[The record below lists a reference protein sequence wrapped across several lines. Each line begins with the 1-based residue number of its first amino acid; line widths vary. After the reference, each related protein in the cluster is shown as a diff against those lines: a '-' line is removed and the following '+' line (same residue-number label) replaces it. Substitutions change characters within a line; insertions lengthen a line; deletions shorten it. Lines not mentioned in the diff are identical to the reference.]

1 MDIPELYI
9 RFLVALAIGLAVGI
23 ERGWSQRE
31 TPSGEREAGI
41 RTFTVF
47 ALTGFAAAAA
57 TPMLGQWFMAAI
69 ALGVLA
75 LIGIGY
81 ASEIKREHADR
92 GVTTEAAA
100 FLTFALGALAGI
112 GEILAAGIVAVVLIA
127 ILDQKAELHA
137 FLARLQKLEL
147 TAAVK
152 LLLVSVVLLPAL
164 PDAGFGPGG
173 VLNPYELWWAVVVI
187 AALGFAGYAAMKI
200 VGPRRGALLMGFMG
214 GFVSSTGLTVSASRA
229 SKDAKEASLPFAAAI
244 AVAQSVMFFR
254 TAALVAVLNIAL
266 LAHVLVPLALGA
278 AAAIV
283 GALVL
288 TRRANIKSE
297 SKALT
302 AGSPDTLASAIQF
315 VIVVA
320 LALLFAHYAQMVAGG
335 VGVIVSGFLAGAVD
349 VDAATVSASRLSG
362 TQVREASAAAAAAS
376 VAAALVANSL
386 VKAGIA
392 FSLGSRELARPVAA
406 VLVSSGI
413 AALIG
418 AALSYLVLGS

>member
-1 MDIPELYI
+1 MDVPELYI
-9 RFLVALAIGLAVGI
+9 RFFVALAIGLAVGI

-57 TPMLGQWFMAAI
+57 TPVLGQWFMAAI

-81 ASEIKREHADR
+81 ASEIKREKADR

-137 FLARLQKLEL
+137 FLHRLQRLEL

-164 PDAGFGPGG
+164 PDQGFGPGG

-187 AALGFAGYAAMKI
+187 ATLGFAGYAAMKI
-200 VGPRRGALLMGFMG
+200 VGPKRGALLMGLMG
-214 GFVSSTGLTVSASRA
+214 GFVSSTGVTVSASRA
-229 SKDAKEASLPFAAAI
+229 SKDAREAAFPLASAI

-254 TAALVAVLNIAL
+254 TGALVAVLNIAL
-266 LAHVLVPLALGA
+266 LAHVLLPLALGA
-278 AAAIV
+278 LTAIV
-283 GALVL
+283 GALIL
-288 TRRANIKSE
+288 ARRANARPE
-297 SKALT
+297 SDALK

-320 LALLFAHYAQMVAGG
+320 LALLFAHYAQMLAGEI
-335 VGVIVSGFLAGAVD
+335 GVIVSGLVAGAVD

-362 TQVREASAAAAAAS
+362 AQVKEATAAVGAAS
-376 VAAALVANSL
+376 IAAALVANSL

-392 FSLGSRELARPVAA
+392 FSLGARELARPAA
-406 VLVSSGI
+406 IVLASSGL

-418 AALSYLVLGS
+418 AGLSYLLLGD